1 MAQADFRFYA
11 ELNYFLP
18 PSRRLVSFAHIF
30 EARPSIKD
38 MIEAQGVPH
47 TEVDRILVNGESVDF
62 CYIVQD
68 GDRISVYPVSD
79 TDITQSSRVRPKPL
93 LVPRFVL
100 DVHLGKLATS
110 LRMLG
115 FDTLYRN
122 DYADEELAH
131 ISSTEERI
139 LLTRD
144 RGVLMRSVVTHGY
157 YVRETD
163 PQQQVVEVLRR
174 FNLFGS
180 VAPFQRCLRCNGLLS
195 PVSKETIIDQLP
207 PQIKQEVDEFHR
219 CIDCGQIYWKGSHYE
234 RMQKFVE
241 GVLNS
246 QQHPLQA

>member
-11 ELNYFLP
+11 ELNDFLP
-18 PSRRLVSFAHIF
+18 PSKRLVSFTHIF
-30 EARPSIKD
+30 EARASIKD
-38 MIEAQGVPH
+38 MIESQGVPH
-47 TEVDRILVNGESVDF
+47 TEVDRIVVNGELVDLS
-62 CYIVQD
+62 YIVQD
-68 GDRISVYPVSD
+68 GDRISVYPVSES
-79 TDITQSSRVRPKPL
+79 TDIRQSSRVRPKL
-93 LVPRFVL
+93 FVPRFVL

-131 ISSTEERI
+131 ISSTEDRI

-144 RGVLMRSVVTHGY
+144 RGVLMRSVVTYGY
-157 YVRETD
+157 YVRETN

-174 FNLFGS
+174 FDLFGS

-195 PVSKETIIDQLP
+195 PVSKETIIELLP
-207 PQIKQEVDEFHR
+207 PQIQQSIDEFHR
-219 CIDCGQIYWKGSHYE
+219 CLECDRIYWKGSHYE
-234 RMQKFVE
+234 RMQKFIK

-246 QQHPLQA
+246 Q